1 MNLKLSKPIVFFDI
15 ETTGL
20 QISTDRIVE
29 ISVLKI
35 FPNGNK
41 ESKTWLVN
49 PTIPIPKETTV
60 IHGICD
66 EKIKDE
72 PTFQE
77 IASEISEIIHN
88 CDLAGFNSNR
98 FDIPLLA
105 EEFIRA
111 NIDFNMKNR
120 NAIDIQN
127 IFHKLEK
134 RTLVAAY
141 KFYCNKDL
149 TNAHSASAD
158 TSATYEVLLAQID
171 KYEELENNVT
181 FLSEFSEIG
190 GGFVDMAGF
199 IRYNEKKQ
207 EVLSFG
213 KYKNVTLSQIW
224 KDNPGYFTW
233 ISKAEFPQYTKN
245 IMKEFANKMKL
256 ENKFNS

>member
-1 MNLKLSKPIVFFDI
+1 M
-15 ETTGL
+15 
-20 QISTDRIVE
+20 
-29 ISVLKI
+29 
-35 FPNGNK
+35 
-41 ESKTWLVN
+41 
-49 PTIPIPKETTV
+49 
-60 IHGICD
+60 
-66 EKIKDE
+66 
-72 PTFQE
+72 
-77 IASEISEIIHN
+77 
-88 CDLAGFNSNR
+88 
-98 FDIPLLA
+98 
-105 EEFIRA
+105 
-111 NIDFNMKNR
+111 
-120 NAIDIQN
+120 
-127 IFHKLEK
+127 
-134 RTLVAAY
+134 AAY